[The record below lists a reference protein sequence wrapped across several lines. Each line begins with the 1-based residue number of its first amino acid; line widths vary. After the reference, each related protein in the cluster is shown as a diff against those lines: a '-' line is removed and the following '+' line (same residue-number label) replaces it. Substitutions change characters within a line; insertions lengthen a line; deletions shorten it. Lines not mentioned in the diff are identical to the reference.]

1 MYEPKAIARRQRVT
15 IEDDDQSVL
24 LIRLQRRERVGE
36 RGAERAAPEPLGG
49 AGAEVSCEREPALNP
64 DGLSSEQPS
73 DRGRSALILVVKRRN
88 DARLVER
95 GERALRRVG
104 SKKEA
109 LVLDAFIADA
119 LDDDGDGLSA
129 LLAPSLEPFEAVDD
143 LVATI
148 VGDHDANGELGEIV
162 GREDRRAGSER
173 GVRGGQGR
181 DGHERGGALVGLFRI
196 AHERP
201 QKGARSVL
209 KR

>member
-24 LIRLQRRERVGE
+24 LIRLQRRECMSE
-36 RGAERAAPEPLGG
+36 RRADHAAPEPLGG
-49 AGAEVSCEREPALNP
+49 AGAEVSCERESALDP
-64 DGLSSEQPS
+64 DGFLPEQPS
-73 DRGRSALILVVKRRN
+73 DRGGSALIIVVKRLD

-109 LVLDAFIADA
+109 LVLDAIIADA
-119 LDDDGDGLSA
+119 LDDDGDGSSA
-129 LLAPSLEPFEAVDD
+129 LLAPSLEPLESVDD
-143 LVATI
+143 LVGTI
-148 VGDHDANGELGEIV
+148 VGDHDADGELGEIV
-162 GREDRRAGSER
+162 GREDRRAGSQR

-181 DGHERGGALVGLFRI
+181 DGHESGGTLVGLFSV

-209 KR
+209 NR